1 MGLARAEQMFYFR
14 SQMTQVPQSPHAPV
28 IRARA
33 TAQND
38 PSRFDPYRRE
48 VLDDGW
54 LDTVEVEAGAPIRTS
69 VRNERARR
77 ILTKNQS
84 PDIPFDRSINPY
96 RGCEHGCIYCFA
108 RPTHAYL
115 DMSPGLDFETR
126 LIARPNAAEQLAREL
141 SAPRYRPAPI
151 AIGTNTDP
159 YQPIERD
166 RGIMR
171 DILQVLNDFN
181 HPVTI
186 TTKGAL
192 ITRDIDI
199 LADMAT
205 RDLVHVGVSV
215 TTLDPV
221 LSRKME
227 PRAAAPARRIEVIG
241 RLADAGIP
249 TRVMIAPVVPAL
261 TDHELEQILATA
273 VQAGATG
280 ANWIMLRLPREVA
293 PLFQDWLNTHY
304 PDRAGRVLGHIRD
317 MHGGA
322 LYDSAWGRRMQGQ
335 GAYAKLI
342 GARFKRAFTS
352 LGLDQ
357 IARPLRVH
365 DFCVPPRVGDQLSLF

>member
-1 MGLARAEQMFYFR
+1 MGLARVEQMFYLR

-54 LDTVEVEAGAPIRTS
+54 LDTVEVEAGTPIRTS

-199 LADMAT
+199 LSDMAT

-322 LYDSAWGRRMQGQ
+322 LYESAWGRRMQGQ

>member
-1 MGLARAEQMFYFR
+1 MGLARAEQMFYLR
-14 SQMTQVPQSPHAPV
+14 SQMAQVPQFPHAPV

-96 RGCEHGCIYCFA
+96 RGCEHGCIYCLA

-115 DMSPGLDFETR
+115 DNSSGLDFETR

-141 SAPRYRPAPI
+141 SAPCYRPAPI

-159 YQPIERD
+159 YQPVERD

-199 LADMAT
+199 LADMAS

-249 TRVMIAPVVPAL
+249 TRVMIAPVIPAL
-261 TDHELEQILATA
+261 SDHELEQILATA
-273 VQAGATG
+273 VQAGATS

-357 IARPLRVH
+357 ISRPLRVH

>member
-1 MGLARAEQMFYFR
+1 MEQMFYLC

-241 RLADAGIP
+241 CLADAGIP

-322 LYDSAWGRRMQGQ
+322 LYESAWGRRMQGQ

>member
-1 MGLARAEQMFYFR
+1 MGLARVEQMFYFR
-14 SQMTQVPQSPHAPV
+14 SQMAQVPQSPHAPV

-54 LDTVEVEAGAPIRTS
+54 LDTVQVEAGAPIRTS

-159 YQPIERD
+159 YQPVERD

-171 DILQVLNDFN
+171 EILQVLNDFN

-205 RDLVHVGVSV
+205 RDLVNVGVSV

-249 TRVMIAPVVPAL
+249 TRVMIAPVIPAL
-261 TDHELEQILATA
+261 SDHELEQILATA

-322 LYDSAWGRRMQGQ
+322 LYESAWGRRMQGQ

-342 GARFKRAFTS
+342 GARFKRAFMA

>member
-1 MGLARAEQMFYFR
+1 MGLVRVEQMFYFC
-14 SQMTQVPQSPHAPV
+14 SIMTQAPQSPFAPV
-28 IRARA
+28 IRARG

-38 PSRFDPYRRE
+38 PSRFDPYTRE

-54 LDTVEVEAGAPIRTS
+54 LDTAEVEARAPVRTT

-159 YQPIERD
+159 YQPVERD

-171 DILQVLNDFN
+171 EILQVLSDFG

-199 LADMAT
+199 LADMAA
-205 RDLVHVGVSV
+205 RELVHVGVSV

-221 LSRKME
+221 LSRRME
-227 PRAAAPARRIEVIG
+227 PRAAAPARRIEVIA

-249 TRVMIAPVVPAL
+249 TRVMIAPVIPAL
-261 TDHELEQILATA
+261 TDHELEKILATA
-273 VQAGATG
+273 VQAGARG
-280 ANWIMLRLPREVA
+280 ASWIMLRLPHEVA
-293 PLFQDWLNTHY
+293 PLFQDWLTTHY
-304 PDRAGRVLGHIRD
+304 PDRAARVLGHIRD

-342 GARFKRAFTS
+342 GARFTRAFTA
-352 LGLDQ
+352 LGLDT
-357 IARPLRVH
+357 RLPPLRVH
-365 DFCVPPRVGDQLSLF
+365 DFSVPPRVGDQLSLF

>member
-1 MGLARAEQMFYFR
+1 MGLARVEQMFYLR

-199 LADMAT
+199 LSDMAT

-249 TRVMIAPVVPAL
+249 TRVMIAPVIPAL

-322 LYDSAWGRRMQGQ
+322 LYESAWGRRMQGQ

>member
-199 LADMAT
+199 LSDMAT

-249 TRVMIAPVVPAL
+249 TRVMIAPVIPAL

-322 LYDSAWGRRMQGQ
+322 LYESAWGRRMQGQ

>member
-1 MGLARAEQMFYFR
+1 MGLARVEQMFYLR

-249 TRVMIAPVVPAL
+249 TRVMIAPVIPAL

>member
-199 LADMAT
+199 LSDMAT

-322 LYDSAWGRRMQGQ
+322 LYESAWGRRMQGQ

>member
-1 MGLARAEQMFYFR
+1 MGLVRVEQMFYFC
-14 SQMTQVPQSPHAPV
+14 SIMTQAPQSPFAPV
-28 IRARA
+28 IRARG

-38 PSRFDPYRRE
+38 PSRFDPYTRE

-54 LDTVEVEAGAPIRTS
+54 LDTAEVEARAPIRTT

-84 PDIPFDRSINPY
+84 PDIPFDRSVNPY

-141 SAPRYRPAPI
+141 SVPRYRPAPI

-159 YQPIERD
+159 YQPVERD

-171 DILQVLNDFN
+171 AILQVLSDFG

-199 LADMAT
+199 LADMAA

-221 LSRKME
+221 LSRRME
-227 PRAAAPARRIEVIG
+227 PRAAAPARRIEVIA

-249 TRVMIAPVVPAL
+249 TRVMIAPVIPAL
-261 TDHELEQILATA
+261 TDHELEKILATA
-273 VQAGATG
+273 VQAGARG
-280 ANWIMLRLPREVA
+280 ASWIMLRLPHEVA
-293 PLFQDWLNTHY
+293 PLFQDWLTTHY
-304 PDRAGRVLGHIRD
+304 PDRAARVLGHIRD

-335 GAYAKLI
+335 GPYAKLI
-342 GARFKRAFTS
+342 GARFTRAFTAV
-352 LGLDQ
+352 GLDT
-357 IARPLRVH
+357 RLPPLRVH
-365 DFCVPPRVGDQLSLF
+365 DFSVPPRVGDQLSLF

>member
-1 MGLARAEQMFYFR
+1 MFYFR
-14 SQMTQVPQSPHAPV
+14 SQMAQVPQSPHAPV

-159 YQPIERD
+159 YQPVERD

-171 DILQVLNDFN
+171 EILQVLNDFN

-249 TRVMIAPVVPAL
+249 TRVMIAPVIPAL
-261 TDHELEQILATA
+261 SDHELEQILATA

-335 GAYAKLI
+335 GPYAKLI

>member
-322 LYDSAWGRRMQGQ
+322 LYESAWGRRMQGQ